1 MPKKPLNKTRYPFLE
16 GSFPENPLPYKRLN
30 RKGIRVSFLSN
41 RKGVTSKIR
50 NIKKSI
56 VEQVRASKLYQK
68 TSFDNTS
75 SYKSLTPCKV
85 QITCDL
91 TPNITSIT
99 NTMTEKSRQAQMKG
113 DVKIGQER
121 NPSFYKTS
129 ENETVEN
136 FINKGFLLKK
146 MYKTYQSF
154 ISKAD
159 RQISDLL
166 TKGDVK
172 DRTAFDADNNKPKN
186 LYRNRIKKPLIL
198 ATKYMFSLEQLKAQ
212 LYKKQSQYKKS
223 SSFKMALLERKKCS
237 VIYGFLGEKQIQK
250 LLLQARYF
258 DGKFDENFIKIVE
271 SRLDVALYRICFFPT
286 IFSAKQWINHG
297 HVLVN
302 KKVITLPGYQ
312 LKAGDVISIS
322 SERKNLLKKKISF
335 YIAKKLK
342 IRESHYFIKVE
353 NFYTVIK
360 NLVKYQNKNWNVYYN
375 HIIPPLKRVGEGDRS
390 TFLSTRLFD
399 EKQKRIGEINI
410 RHFEESRKLV
420 NFFKK
425 SFQFLH
431 LVRSKSPKVMLKAM
445 SSESLQKNK
454 IIRSVYL
461 LPKVYPFSFLFRSLT
476 PLAYTAKQ
484 CWQITKGDVKSGV
497 KTEGDK
503 IYKIFSIFYPFLK
516 VKNLFTSARPLKQRV
531 NSYKISGMKPM
542 NLEVCYKNMVAIFL
556 YSPQK
561 VALPATID
569 LQKIGKSF

>member
-30 RKGIRVSFLSN
+30 RKGIKVSILSN

-56 VEQVRASKLYQK
+56 VEQARASKISQK
-68 TSFDNTS
+68 TSFNNTS
-75 SYKSLTPCKV
+75 SYKSLTSCKE
-85 QITCDL
+85 QITCEL
-91 TPNITSIT
+91 TPPITPIT
-99 NTMTEKSRQAQMKG
+99 NTMTEKSGQVKMKS
-113 DVKIGQER
+113 DVKVGQER
-121 NPSFYKTS
+121 NPFFYKTS
-129 ENETVEN
+129 ENETVDN

-159 RQISDLL
+159 I
-166 TKGDVK
+166 TKGDVE
-172 DRTAFDADNNKPKN
+172 DRTTFDADNNKPKTSPEVMLN
-186 LYRNRIKKPLIL
+186 LYKNRIGKPFIL
-198 ATKYMFSLEQLKAQ
+198 ATKYIFSLEQLKAQ
-212 LYKKQSQYKKS
+212 LNKKQSQYKKS
-223 SSFKMALLERKKCS
+223 SSFKMGLLERKKCS

-250 LLLQARYF
+250 LLLQAKHF

-342 IRESHYFIKVE
+342 IRESHYFVKVD
-353 NFYTVIK
+353 NFYTVIE

-375 HIIPPLKRVGEGDRS
+375 HIIPSLKRVGEGDRS

-410 RHFEESRKLV
+410 RHFEESRKV
-420 NFFKK
+420 VKFFKR
-425 SFQFLH
+425 SFQSI
-431 LVRSKSPKVMLKAM
+431 RQ
-445 SSESLQKNK
+445 SLQKNK
-454 IIRSVYL
+454 INRSVYL
-461 LPKVYPFSFLFRSLT
+461 LPKVYPFSFLFNSLT
-476 PLAYTAKQ
+476 PLAK
-484 CWQITKGDVKSGV
+484 QITKGDVRSGV
-497 KTEGDK
+497 KIEKNK

>member
-30 RKGIRVSFLSN
+30 RKGIKVSILSN

-56 VEQVRASKLYQK
+56 VEQARASKRSQK
-68 TSFDNTS
+68 TSFNNTP
-75 SYKSLTPCKV
+75 SYKSLTSYKE

-91 TPNITSIT
+91 TPNITPITPIT
-99 NTMTEKSRQAQMKG
+99 NTMTEKSGLAQMIS
-113 DVKIGQER
+113 DAKIGQER
-121 NPSFYKTS
+121 NPFFYKTS
-129 ENETVEN
+129 ENETVDN
-136 FINKGFLLKK
+136 FINKGFLFKK

-154 ISKAD
+154 VSK
-159 RQISDLL
+159 
-166 TKGDVK
+166 VK
-172 DRTAFDADNNKPKN
+172 DRITFDADNNKPKT
-186 LYRNRIKKPLIL
+186 LYRNRIGKPFTL

-223 SSFKMALLERKKCS
+223 SSFKMRLLERRKCS

-250 LLLQARYF
+250 LLLQAKRF

-322 SERKNLLKKKISF
+322 SEKKNLLKKKISF

-342 IRESHYFIKVE
+342 IRESHYFIKVD

-360 NLVKYQNKNWNVYYN
+360 NLVKYQNKNWNIYYN
-375 HIIPPLKRVGEGDRS
+375 HIIPPLKVVGEGNRS

-399 EKQKRIGEINI
+399 EKQKRIGEIYI

-420 NFFKK
+420 NFLKK

-431 LVRSKSPKVMLKAM
+431 LTSPKVISFAKKAM
-445 SSESLQKNK
+445 SSQSLQKNK

-461 LPKVYPFSFLFRSLT
+461 LPKVYPFSFLFHSLT
-476 PLAYTAKQ
+476 PK
-484 CWQITKGDVKSGV
+484 ITFGDLSTLQSSVGKRSGV
-497 KTEGDK
+497 KIERHK

-531 NSYKISGMKPM
+531 NSYKISGMKPL

-569 LQKIGKSF
+569 LPKIGKSF

>member
-30 RKGIRVSFLSN
+30 RKGIKVCILSN
-41 RKGVTSKIR
+41 RKGLTSKIR

-56 VEQVRASKLYQK
+56 VEQARASKISQK
-68 TSFDNTS
+68 TSFINTS

-85 QITCDL
+85 QITSGL
-91 TPNITSIT
+91 TPPITPIT
-99 NTMTEKSRQAQMKG
+99 NTMTEKSGQVKMKS
-113 DVKIGQER
+113 DVQIGQEK
-121 NPSFYKTS
+121 NLSFYKTS
-129 ENETVEN
+129 ENETVDN
-136 FINKGFLLKK
+136 SINKGFLLKK

-154 ISKAD
+154 ISKAE
-159 RQISDLL
+159 ITS
-166 TKGDVK
+166 GDVK
-172 DRTAFDADNNKPKN
+172 DRTTFDADNNKPKTSPPNTPEGVSVMLN
-186 LYRNRIKKPLIL
+186 LYRNRIRRSV
-198 ATKYMFSLEQLKAQ
+198 TKYIFSLEQLQAQ
-212 LYKKQSQYKKS
+212 LNKKRSQHRKS
-223 SSFKMALLERKKCS
+223 SSFKMGLLERKKCS

-250 LLLQARYF
+250 LLLQAKHF

-271 SRLDVALYRICFFPT
+271 SRLDVALHRICFFPT

-335 YIAKKLK
+335 YIAKKLR
-342 IRESHYFIKVE
+342 IRESHYFVKVE
-353 NFYTVIK
+353 NFYTVIE
-360 NLVKYQNKNWNVYYN
+360 NLVKYQNKNWNAYYN
-375 HIIPPLKRVGEGDRS
+375 HIIPSLKRVVEGDKS

-399 EKQKRIGEINI
+399 KKQKRIGEINI
-410 RHFEESRKLV
+410 RHFEESRKVV
-420 NFFKK
+420 NFFKT
-425 SFQFLH
+425 SFQSI
-431 LVRSKSPKVMLKAM
+431 RQ
-445 SSESLQKNK
+445 SLQKNK
-454 IIRSVYL
+454 IYRSVHL
-461 LPKVYPFSFLFRSLT
+461 LPKVYPFSFLFNSLT
-476 PLAYTAKQ
+476 NQ
-484 CWQITKGDVKSGV
+484 SGV
-497 KTEGDK
+497 EIEKNK
-503 IYKIFSIFYPFLK
+503 IYKIFSIFYPILK
-516 VKNLFTSARPLKQRV
+516 VKNLFTSARPLKQRM

>member
-30 RKGIRVSFLSN
+30 RKGIKVSILSN

-56 VEQVRASKLYQK
+56 VEQARASKISQK
-68 TSFDNTS
+68 TSFNNTS
-75 SYKSLTPCKV
+75 SYKSLTSCKE
-85 QITCDL
+85 QITCEL
-91 TPNITSIT
+91 TPNITPIT
-99 NTMTEKSRQAQMKG
+99 NTMTEKSGQVQMKS
-113 DVKIGQER
+113 DVKVGQER
-121 NPSFYKTS
+121 NPFFYKTS
-129 ENETVEN
+129 ENETVDN

-159 RQISDLL
+159 ITS
-166 TKGDVK
+166 GDVE
-172 DRTAFDADNNKPKN
+172 DRTTFDADNNKPKTSPPVMLN
-186 LYRNRIKKPLIL
+186 LYKNRIGKPFIL
-198 ATKYMFSLEQLKAQ
+198 ATKYIFSLEQLKAQ
-212 LYKKQSQYKKS
+212 LNKKQSQYKKS
-223 SSFKMALLERKKCS
+223 SSFKMGLLERKKCS

-250 LLLQARYF
+250 LLLQAKHF

-342 IRESHYFIKVE
+342 IRESHYFVKVD
-353 NFYTVIK
+353 NFYTVIE

-375 HIIPPLKRVGEGDRS
+375 HIIPSLKRVGEGDRS

-410 RHFEESRKLV
+410 RHFEESRKV
-420 NFFKK
+420 VKFFKR
-425 SFQFLH
+425 SFQSI
-431 LVRSKSPKVMLKAM
+431 RQ
-445 SSESLQKNK
+445 SLQKNK
-454 IIRSVYL
+454 INRSVYL
-461 LPKVYPFSFLFRSLT
+461 LPKVYPFSFLFNSLT
-476 PLAYTAKQ
+476 PLAK
-484 CWQITKGDVKSGV
+484 QITKGDLLRKRSGV
-497 KTEGDK
+497 KIEKNK